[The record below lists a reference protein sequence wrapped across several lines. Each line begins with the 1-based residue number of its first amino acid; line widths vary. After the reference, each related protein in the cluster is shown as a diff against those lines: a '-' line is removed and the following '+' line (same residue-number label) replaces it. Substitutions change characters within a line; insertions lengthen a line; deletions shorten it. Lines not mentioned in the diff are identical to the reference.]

1 MQQHCPLRSE
11 TVILCSL
18 LKAVRKVWHRLHNAT
33 SDAAVCHFPLFSYS
47 GRSFYSLFALF
58 LFRALRVLDVEIRE
72 AQFSRSEPGR
82 ATAIDEREVL

>member
-1 MQQHCPLRSE
+1 MMRTQMQRF
-11 TVILCSL
+11 VIPHSL
-18 LKAVRKVWHRLHNAT
+18 IIQVVASL
-33 SDAAVCHFPLFSYS
+33 
-47 GRSFYSLFALF
+47 SLFALF